1 MLSGS
6 SLFLNL
12 FNNLAFF
19 LLIVVL
25 YAYILK
31 KTRNQNKYLKQTIMG
46 IVFGILLFGCMHVK
60 IPVAEGVLVDQRN
73 TFAILSGA
81 FGGPLSALITIVI
94 GSIYRIYL
102 GGQGIYGGILGLLL
116 SAVCGSVIFVIRKKD
131 DSVFKNLT
139 YSFISTV
146 LILPGFL
153 PIVSLQ
159 HGWNLM
165 KSMAIPYGFAVMA
178 GIFMGMILLSNEE
191 RRYITTRELVKSEKR
206 FRKLFESLVDVVFRI
221 DLSGKIVLISP
232 SCKKVFGYDPEEVI
246 GRQITDYY
254 KNPQNRNEII
264 KRIQR
269 DGFVENLEEE
279 MIRKDG
285 STVIISVNAK
295 FINDINEGFL
305 GTEGIIRDITNLKN
319 AEKENRMLEENLRQ
333 SQKME
338 SVGRLAGG
346 IAHDFNNILS
356 AIFAYAEIARDKTG
370 ESGPV
375 EEEICGIIASCERAK
390 DLISHILVFSR
401 KSQPKKQIIKIES
414 IIHDALSIVR
424 AFIPSIIEIRYPDL
438 SGSSYIYA
446 DPTAIHQIIMN
457 LCTNAYHAMPEG
469 GIIELKLEKKKIAD
483 KIQLLKESGNYLIL
497 SVKDNGK
504 GIEPEIVER
513 IFDPFFTTKKIGEG
527 TGMGLSVVDGIVR
540 DHNGKITVES
550 IQGSETIFRVFLPEV
565 ENKNEL
571 STEEIPSLIKGTE
584 RILLVD
590 DEVVVVNVTKQR
602 LEILGYKV
610 NDFISVREALNE
622 FEIDP
627 YKYDLVMTDQA
638 MPEMTGRI
646 FAEKIKK
653 IRDDIPVVL
662 CTGYNSPSDAGD
674 NSGKDIDELL
684 IKPVSLENL
693 SAAIRKTLDK
703 KSGH

>member
-1 MLSGS
+1 
-6 SLFLNL
+6 
-12 FNNLAFF
+12 
-19 LLIVVL
+19 
-25 YAYILK
+25 
-31 KTRNQNKYLKQTIMG
+31 MG

-81 FGGPLSALITIVI
+81 FGGPLSALITIAI

-102 GGQGIYGGILGLLL
+102 GGQGIYGGILGLFL

-131 DSVFKNLT
+131 DSVFRNLT

-165 KSMAIPYGFAVMA
+165 KSMAVPYGFAVMA
-178 GIFMGMILLSNEE
+178 GIFLGMILLSNEE

-246 GRQITDYY
+246 GSQITDYY
-254 KNPQNRNEII
+254 KNPENRNEIMS
-264 KRIQR
+264 RIQR

-295 FINDINEGFL
+295 FINDKNDGFL
-305 GTEGIIRDITNLKN
+305 GSEGIIRDITNLKN

-375 EEEICGIIASCERAK
+375 EEEISGIVASCERAK

-401 KSQPKKQIIKIES
+401 KSQPKKQIIRIES
-414 IIHDALSIVR
+414 VIHDALSIVR

-446 DPTAIHQIIMN
+446 DPTAIHQVIMN
-457 LCTNAYHAMPEG
+457 LCTNAYHAMPDG
-469 GIIELKLEKKKIAD
+469 GIIDLKLEKKKIAD
-483 KIQLLKESGNYLIL
+483 DKIQLMKESGNYLIL

-550 IQGSETIFRVFLPEV
+550 IPGRETIFRVFLPEV
-565 ENKNEL
+565 EHKEEL
-571 STEEIPSLIKGTE
+571 STEKMTALIKGTE
-584 RILLVD
+584 RILIVD
-590 DEVVVVNVTKQR
+590 DEVVVVNVTKRR

-610 NDFISVREALNE
+610 NDFTSVREALNE

-627 YKYDLVMTDQA
+627 FRYDLIMTDQA

-646 FAEKIKK
+646 FAEKLKK
-653 IRDDIPVVL
+653 IREDIPVIL
-662 CTGYNSPSDAGD
+662 CTGYNSPTD
-674 NSGKDIDELL
+674 SGEESEKNIDELL
-684 IKPVSLENL
+684 IKPVSMENL
-693 SAAIRKTLDK
+693 SLAIRNALDK
-703 KSGH
+703 KSGHKPGLTDKH